1 MSDLIQP
8 DRATLENWLSKS
20 HVEHYIC
27 SECEGLHVNAVQGAE
42 GVVNSRIFVQQGR
55 VLFSTE
61 LEIRPMAVLPLAAD
75 LGRMNM
81 DYPSLKIFLDVVDDE
96 TPQLVAATHLLTGVG
111 IDLKQFTEFVATTI
125 DGVRLLAEECLQLD
139 YLFAEAER
147 PQVSGS
153 RSVH

>member
-1 MSDLIQP
+1 MSELIQP
-8 DRATLENWLSKS
+8 NRALIENWLTQS

-27 SECEGLHVNAVQGAE
+27 PECEGLHINAVQAAE

-55 VLFSTE
+55 LLFSTE
-61 LEIRPMAVLPLAAD
+61 LEVRPMAVLPLAAD

-96 TPQLVAATHLLTGVG
+96 TPQLVAATHMLTGVG
-111 IDLKQFTEFVATTI
+111 ISLKQFAEFVATTI

-147 PQVSGS
+147 PQASGS